1 MDHGSPNVSA
11 LLLGTGRDPDTAV
24 IDRDGHHTYAE
35 LREATATLSGLICA
49 WGLSPGSRVGIL
61 SRNSFFWAA
70 SYVAI
75 LRSGHIAV
83 PFATTLTVRDVL
95 EKAAFVDCTAFFIDP
110 GLGPTAT
117 DVAAAATHVAHPS
130 ALADPRTS
138 ADTPFVAVD
147 PDDDAVLM
155 FTSGTTSAPRAV
167 RVSHRNIRANTT
179 SILEYLDL
187 THEDRVAVVLPFSYC
202 YGASLLHTH
211 LHAGASLSICDTF
224 AFPETVVEH
233 IRDNS
238 CTGLAGVP
246 STYQRLLHAST
257 FASTPLPT
265 LRTLQQA
272 GGRLPTPQV
281 EAVAASQP
289 QARLF
294 VMYGATEATSRLSYL
309 PPELRRDRHGSIGRG
324 IPGVTLTVVDEGG
337 TPVSS
342 GTVGEIF
349 ARGENITKGYW
360 RDPAGTAARFVD
372 GGLLTGDLA
381 YADPDGYLHI
391 VDRKADF
398 IKSWGV
404 RVSSHEIEDA
414 VVLLPG
420 VGSAA
425 AVGRPDEAAGEAVV
439 LFYVGD
445 DVTPEQVLAHCRRT
459 LARHLVPHEVRR
471 IQRLP
476 VNANGKVVKAE
487 LKAWAAGS

>member
-1 MDHGSPNVSA
+1 MQ
-11 LLLGTGRDPDTAV
+11 TTAARAGLED
-24 IDRDGHHTYAE
+24 ITD
-35 LREATATLSGLICA
+35 LNNEA
-49 WGLSPGSRVGIL
+49 
-61 SRNSFFWAA
+61 F
-70 SYVAI
+70 
-75 LRSGHIAV
+75 
-83 PFATTLTVRDVL
+83 
-95 EKAAFVDCTAFFIDP
+95 E
-110 GLGPTAT
+110 
-117 DVAAAATHVAHPS
+117 
-130 ALADPRTS
+130 
-138 ADTPFVAVD
+138 
-147 PDDDAVLM
+147 
-155 FTSGTTSAPRAV
+155 
-167 RVSHRNIRANTT
+167 
-179 SILEYLDL
+179 
-187 THEDRVAVVLPFSYC
+187 
-202 YGASLLHTH
+202 
-211 LHAGASLSICDTF
+211 
-224 AFPETVVEH
+224 
-233 IRDNS
+233 
-238 CTGLAGVP
+238 
-246 STYQRLLHAST
+246 RLLHAST